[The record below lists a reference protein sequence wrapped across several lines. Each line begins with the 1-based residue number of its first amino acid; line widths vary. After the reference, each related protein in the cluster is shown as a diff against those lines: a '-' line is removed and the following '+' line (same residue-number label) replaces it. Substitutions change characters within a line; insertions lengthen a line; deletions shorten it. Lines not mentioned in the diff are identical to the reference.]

1 MIVYRLVLMLFDA
14 ALAVSPAAFAQ
25 TERYPDRPIKLIVG
39 YAPGGG
45 TDIVARLLAVKVGE
59 DLGQPMVVEN
69 RAGASG
75 IVAAGQVAKAK
86 PDGYTLMMGV
96 VSLNTILP
104 NLQPSLPFDPVKDF
118 APVTLT
124 GSVPHIIVVHPS
136 LPVHSVKELIAYA
149 KANPGV
155 LNFPSAGNGTTPHI
169 AGELF
174 KHMASVNLVHV
185 PYKSSGQSLPDL
197 ISGRVTVGF
206 DTYPAAAPLVRAG
219 QVRAIAVTSDK
230 RLAEFPDLPTVE
242 ESGLA
247 GYRFA
252 TWYGVFAPAGTPAAI
267 VNKLHA
273 AFNDAMQSPSIQQR
287 LVEMGVDGTVTRS
300 PEEFAALVKADLARF
315 AKLVKET
322 GITIE

>member
-1 MIVYRLVLMLFDA
+1 MVNRLVLSLLLA

-25 TERYPDRPIKLIVG
+25 TERYPDRPVKLIVG

-59 DLGQPMVVEN
+59 DLGQPVVVEN
-69 RAGASG
+69 RPGASG

-104 NLQPSLPFDPVKDF
+104 NLYASLPFDPVKDF

-155 LNFPSAGNGTTPHI
+155 ANFPSAGNGTTPHI

-174 KHMASVNLVHV
+174 KHMAGVNLVHV
-185 PYKSSGQSLPDL
+185 PYKSSGQSIPDL
-197 ISGRVTVGF
+197 IAGRVTVGF

-242 ESGLA
+242 EAGLA

-252 TWYGVFAPAGTPAAI
+252 TWYGIFAPVGTPPAI

-273 AFNDAMQSPSIQQR
+273 AFNEAMQSPAIQPR

-300 PEEFAALVKADLARF
+300 PEEFAAVVKTDLARF